1 MNTQTLISIIMP
13 MHNSAAFVGEAIES
27 VLAQSYRE
35 WELIIVDD
43 ESTDASVSIV
53 EAYAQKDSRIRLFR
67 NPKPIKMPSAPRNM
81 GLSMAKGRYIAFL
94 DSDDMWLPEKL
105 TQQIPLMQNPQVAI
119 VYSNYEKMTESGKK
133 TGRVIKAPR
142 PADYKKLL
150 RGNVIGNLTGIYDKE
165 KVGIVPFLNIH
176 HEDYAMWLSILKRG
190 FIAQNTGTVAARYR
204 LSSSSVSTNKY
215 RVLSWQWNIYR
226 NIEHISIMKS
236 TIYFVSYA
244 FKAFLKTL

>member
-142 PADYKKLL
+142 QADYKKLL

-190 FIAQNTGTVAARYR
+190 FIAQLTNTECCPGNGT
-204 LSSSSVSTNKY
+204 ST
-215 RVLSWQWNIYR
+215 
-226 NIEHISIMKS
+226 E
-236 TIYFVSYA
+236 
-244 FKAFLKTL
+244 TLNTSR

>member
-13 MHNSAAFVGEAIES
+13 MHNSAVFVGEAIES
-27 VLAQSYRE
+27 VLAQSYSE

-142 PADYKKLL
+142 QADYKKLL

-165 KVGIVPFLNIH
+165 KAGIVPFLNIH

>member
-27 VLAQSYRE
+27 VLAQSYSE

-142 PADYKKLL
+142 QADYKKLL

-165 KVGIVPFLNIH
+165 KVGIIPFLNIH

>member
-27 VLAQSYRE
+27 VLAQSYSE

-53 EAYAQKDSRIRLFR
+53 EAYVQKDSRIRLFR

-142 PADYKKLL
+142 QADYKKLL

>member
-27 VLAQSYRE
+27 VLAQSYNE

-142 PADYKKLL
+142 QADYKKLL

>member
-1 MNTQTLISIIMP
+1 
-13 MHNSAAFVGEAIES
+13 
-27 VLAQSYRE
+27 
-35 WELIIVDD
+35 
-43 ESTDASVSIV
+43 
-53 EAYAQKDSRIRLFR
+53 
-67 NPKPIKMPSAPRNM
+67 
-81 GLSMAKGRYIAFL
+81 MAKGRYIAFL

-142 PADYKKLL
+142 QADYKKLL

>member
-1 MNTQTLISIIMP
+1 MLISIIMP

-27 VLAQSYRE
+27 VLAQSYSE

-142 PADYKKLL
+142 QADYKKLL

>member
-13 MHNSAAFVGEAIES
+13 MHNSATFVGEAIES

-142 PADYKKLL
+142 QADYKKLL
-150 RGNVIGNLTGIYDKE
+150 RGNVIGNLTGIYDKQ

>member
-142 PADYKKLL
+142 QADYKKLL

-176 HEDYAMWLSILKRG
+176 HEDYAMWLSILTRG

>member
-27 VLAQSYRE
+27 VLAQSYSE

-142 PADYKKLL
+142 QADYKKLL

>member
-142 PADYKKLL
+142 QADYKKLL

-236 TIYFVSYA
+236 TIYFMSYA

>member
-81 GLSMAKGRYIAFL
+81 GLSMVKGRYIAFL

-142 PADYKKLL
+142 QADYKKLL

>member
-142 PADYKKLL
+142 QADYKKLL

-244 FKAFLKTL
+244 FKAFLKR

>member
-13 MHNSAAFVGEAIES
+13 MHNSATFVGEAIES

-119 VYSNYEKMTESGKK
+119 VYSNYEKRKK
-133 TGRVIKAPR
+133 NRKSDKSPTTGR
-142 PADYKKLL
+142 L
-150 RGNVIGNLTGIYDKE
+150 
-165 KVGIVPFLNIH
+165 
-176 HEDYAMWLSILKRG
+176 
-190 FIAQNTGTVAARYR
+190 
-204 LSSSSVSTNKY
+204 
-215 RVLSWQWNIYR
+215 
-226 NIEHISIMKS
+226 
-236 TIYFVSYA
+236 
-244 FKAFLKTL
+244 

>member
-133 TGRVIKAPR
+133 TGVIKAPR
-142 PADYKKLL
+142 QADYKKLL

>member
-142 PADYKKLL
+142 QADYKKLL

-190 FIAQNTGTVAARYR
+190 FIAQNTGTIAARYR

>member
-27 VLAQSYRE
+27 VLAQSYSE

-119 VYSNYEKMTESGKK
+119 VYSNYEKMTESGRK

-142 PADYKKLL
+142 QADYKKLL

>member
-13 MHNSAAFVGEAIES
+13 MHNSATFVGEAIES

-53 EAYAQKDSRIRLFR
+53 EAYAQKDPRIRLFR

-142 PADYKKLL
+142 QADYKKLL

>member
-94 DSDDMWLPEKL
+94 DSDDMWLP
-105 TQQIPLMQNPQVAI
+105 
-119 VYSNYEKMTESGKK
+119 
-133 TGRVIKAPR
+133 
-142 PADYKKLL
+142 
-150 RGNVIGNLTGIYDKE
+150 
-165 KVGIVPFLNIH
+165 
-176 HEDYAMWLSILKRG
+176 
-190 FIAQNTGTVAARYR
+190 
-204 LSSSSVSTNKY
+204 
-215 RVLSWQWNIYR
+215 
-226 NIEHISIMKS
+226 
-236 TIYFVSYA
+236 
-244 FKAFLKTL
+244 

>member
-142 PADYKKLL
+142 QADYKKLL

-165 KVGIVPFLNIH
+165 KVGIIPFLNIH

>member
-13 MHNSAAFVGEAIES
+13 MHNSATFVGEAIES

-142 PADYKKLL
+142 QADYKKLL

>member
-13 MHNSAAFVGEAIES
+13 MHNSAAFVSEAIES

-142 PADYKKLL
+142 QADYKKLL

>member
-142 PADYKKLL
+142 QADYKKLL

-204 LSSSSVSTNKY
+204 LSSSSVSTDKY

>member
-27 VLAQSYRE
+27 VLAQSYSE

-105 TQQIPLMQNPQVAI
+105 TQQIPMMQNPQVAI

-142 PADYKKLL
+142 QADYKKLL

>member
-27 VLAQSYRE
+27 VLAQSYSE

-67 NPKPIKMPSAPRNM
+67 NSKPIKMPSAPRNM

-142 PADYKKLL
+142 QADYKKLL

>member
-27 VLAQSYRE
+27 VLAQSYSER
-35 WELIIVDD
+35 ELIIVDD

-81 GLSMAKGRYIAFL
+81 GLCMAKGRYIAFL

-142 PADYKKLL
+142 QADYKKLL

>member
-142 PADYKKLL
+142 QADYKKLL